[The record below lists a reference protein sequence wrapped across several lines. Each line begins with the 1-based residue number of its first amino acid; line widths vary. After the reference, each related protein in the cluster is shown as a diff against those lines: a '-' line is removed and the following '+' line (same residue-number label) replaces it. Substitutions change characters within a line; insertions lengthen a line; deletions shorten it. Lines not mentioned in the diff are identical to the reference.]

1 MLVLSLRDLNPTT
14 IHQVV
19 FLLHIMTEIYLK
31 NATKS
36 PLLHSYFH
44 HFSQNPS
51 VFFLF
56 YFKCLVMDPW
66 IKAAGW
72 TASSEHSQRKL
83 QPTTSS
89 QSGQCEV
96 NVIPLSLDWY

>member
-14 IHQVV
+14 IHQDV

-51 VFFLF
+51 VFF
-56 YFKCLVMDPW
+56 YFILSAWSW
-66 IKAAGW
+66 ILGLKQQVGL
-72 TASSEHSQRKL
+72 RPPNIPKGNFNLPL
-83 QPTTSS
+83 Q
-89 QSGQCEV
+89 V
-96 NVIPLSLDWY
+96 KVDNVK